1 MNCIVC
7 TEPILPGAATLT
19 YPCLCPPLHTLCAL
33 RAAHREF
40 LESHFVGCP
49 HCRTIYMDSRY
60 QPEETTFEQTDTL
73 RADIKNL
80 KKKRTLA
87 RRLKAVFTRKLN
99 EVYRQFRERIL
110 MSLELIEVERDRAM
124 TELKESPEFL
134 EARKAMTAVYSY
146 ESRLKTKHNLG
157 YEEYR
162 DLVGFQGPFGRVY
175 TSSLYMMK
183 RKFRIRM

>member
-7 TEPILPGAATLT
+7 AEAILPEAATLT

-33 RAAHREF
+33 REAYHEYREAD
-40 LESHFVGCP
+40 FVGCP
-49 HCRTIYMDSRY
+49 HCRTIYMDRRADP
-60 QPEETTFEQTDTL
+60 QETTFEQTDAFK
-73 RADIKNL
+73 ADVKNL
-80 KKKRTLA
+80 KKKRALA
-87 RRLKAVFTRKLN
+87 KRLKAVFTRKLN
-99 EVYRQFRERIL
+99 EVYRQFRERVL
-110 MSLELIEVERDRAM
+110 MSLEFIEVERDKAM
-124 TELKESPEFL
+124 AELKESPEFL

-183 RKFRIRM
+183 RKFRIRL

>member
-1 MNCIVC
+1 MD
-7 TEPILPGAATLT
+7 
-19 YPCLCPPLHTLCAL
+19 
-33 RAAHREF
+33 RRHR
-40 LESHFVGCP
+40 
-49 HCRTIYMDSRY
+49 T
-60 QPEETTFEQTDTL
+60 EETTFEQTDAFK
-73 RADIKNL
+73 ADVKNL

-134 EARKAMTAVYSY
+134 EARKAMTAVYTW
-146 ESRLKTKHNLG
+146 ESRLKTKYNLG
-157 YEEYR
+157 YQEYR

-183 RKFRIRM
+183 RKFRIRL

>member
-19 YPCLCPPLHTLCAL
+19 YQCLCPPLHTLCAL
-33 RAAHREF
+33 REAYTEYREAD
-40 LESHFVGCP
+40 FVGCP
-49 HCRTIYMDSRY
+49 HCRTVYMDRRY
-60 QPEETTFEQTDTL
+60 QPQETTFEQTDAFK
-73 RADIKNL
+73 ADLKNL

-110 MSLELIEVERDRAM
+110 MSLEFIEIERDKALA
-124 TELKESPEFL
+124 ELKGSPEFL

-175 TSSLYMMK
+175 TSA
-183 RKFRIRM
+183 

>member
-1 MNCIVC
+1 
-7 TEPILPGAATLT
+7 
-19 YPCLCPPLHTLCAL
+19 
-33 RAAHREF
+33 
-40 LESHFVGCP
+40 
-49 HCRTIYMDSRY
+49 MDSRY

>member
-1 MNCIVC
+1 
-7 TEPILPGAATLT
+7 
-19 YPCLCPPLHTLCAL
+19 
-33 RAAHREF
+33 
-40 LESHFVGCP
+40 
-49 HCRTIYMDSRY
+49 MDTRY
-60 QPEETTFEQTDTL
+60 RPEATTFEQTDAL

-80 KKKRTLA
+80 KKKRALA
-87 RRLKAVFTRKLN
+87 NRLKAVFTRKLN

-110 MSLELIEVERDRAM
+110 MSLEFVEAEKARSL

-162 DLVGFQGPFGRVY
+162 DLVGFQGQGGRVY

-183 RKFRIRM
+183 RKFRIRL

>member
-7 TEPILPGAATLT
+7 AAPILPETATLT

-33 RAAHREF
+33 REAYREF

-49 HCRTIYMDSRY
+49 HCRTVYMDTRY
-60 QPEETTFEQTDTL
+60 QPEATTFEQTDAL
-73 RADIKNL
+73 KADIKNL
-80 KKKRTLA
+80 KKKRALA
-87 RRLKAVFTRKLN
+87 KRLKGIFTRKLN
-99 EVYRQFRERIL
+99 EVYRQFRERVL
-110 MSLELIEVERDRAM
+110 MSLDFVEAERDKAM
-124 TELKESPEFL
+124 AELKESPEFL

-183 RKFRIRM
+183 RKFRIRL